1 MSPDAS
7 LPPPEQDAAVTPV
20 MGSSLRRQVLV
31 CTAKSCTANGSE
43 AVLEAFKAQLI
54 EEQLLFYK
62 GNREG
67 EVQCLHCGSVGFC
80 AIGPAVLVY
89 PDGRAA
95 GVGDDDLRADDAG
108 GRARDHREPL
118 EGRGA
123 RGAAGAKAA
132 GLGTF
137 AFPGL
142 AIRWRVHVHP
152 LGPVAG

>member
-1 MSPDAS
+1 MAWIW
-7 LPPPEQDAAVTPV
+7 
-20 MGSSLRRQVLV
+20 GRFIGGHRRLLV

-89 PDGRAA
+89 PDGVWYAHVTPA
-95 GVGDDDLRADDAG
+95 DVPEIIESHLKGGVPVERLVRK
-108 GRARDHREPL
+108 R
-118 EGRGA
+118 
-123 RGAAGAKAA
+123 
-132 GLGTF
+132 LG
-137 AFPGL
+137 
-142 AIRWRVHVHP
+142 
-152 LGPVAG
+152 